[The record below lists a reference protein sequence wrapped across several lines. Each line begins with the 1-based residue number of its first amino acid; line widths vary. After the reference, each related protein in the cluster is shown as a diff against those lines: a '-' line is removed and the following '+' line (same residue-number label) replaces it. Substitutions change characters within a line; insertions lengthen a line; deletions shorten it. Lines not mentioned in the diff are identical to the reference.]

1 MSEEEEKEEEEMECN
16 GGNRVGDSL
25 FIRDGVLDMLWNIF
39 PSTVRE
45 RPFPNER
52 YYHQQ
57 QAAKQRSM
65 NLFK

>member
-52 YYHQQ
+52 YYYQQ
-57 QAAKQRSM
+57 QAAKQHE
-65 NLFK
+65 

>member
-52 YYHQQ
+52 YYQQ
-57 QAAKQRSM
+57 QAAKQHE
-65 NLFK
+65 